1 MKLLRHEMMMM
12 IDICCDERFKLSLS
26 QYFSLNP
33 LSNFGCFAPLVVSHI
48 QGSSTQSVKIPSQPK
63 SYEELGKIF
72 KHCVR
77 PPFLFHLSLFLAG
90 HFKEIDIE
98 NANHI
103 FHVTL
108 LQPVQKVTDNQKKT
122 HDCVYPGF
130 SVNFSTVG
138 NYDLLGRRASSRS
151 VTLNLRKK
159 KVED

>member
-1 MKLLRHEMMMM
+1 M
-12 IDICCDERFKLSLS
+12 
-26 QYFSLNP
+26 
-33 LSNFGCFAPLVVSHI
+33 
-48 QGSSTQSVKIPSQPK
+48 
-63 SYEELGKIF
+63 SYEELAKIF

-77 PPFLFHLSLFLAG
+77 DPLLVSSFLAG

-103 FHVTL
+103 FHVCSALTI
-108 LQPVQKVTDNQKKT
+108 QKVTDNQKKT

-159 KVED
+159 G